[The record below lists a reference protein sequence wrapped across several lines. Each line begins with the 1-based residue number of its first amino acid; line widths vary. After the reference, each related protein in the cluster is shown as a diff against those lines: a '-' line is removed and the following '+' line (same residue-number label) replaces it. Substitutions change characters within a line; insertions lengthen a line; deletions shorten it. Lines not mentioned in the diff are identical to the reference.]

1 MARLILIYREEQRLV
16 ELLNNQPTEPIVVN
30 VVEVGKGSQVCEN
43 CEKAVLD
50 KRFYLRVGSQVFR
63 WCSRCYRRTKHDAGF
78 CLTHVPNQND
88 HGKPPP
94 IILLNL
100 AYLCGGQNLH
110 RLNPPPPSL
119 GVSGADSKTD
129 ACQQVQLKMGRS
141 MEERPPSPPRPLHRL
156 NIHLQV
162 VYGWAMAQCAFCN
175 DYILDNLY
183 HVSFYDINGNLAWKA
198 GLCYICARKEGRN
211 CRVDNIPVYTDDL
224 VVWCFFFFNFLFAS
238 NLHPL

>member
-110 RLNPPPPSL
+110 RLNPPPPVPWCEWCRFQNRCLSTSAIEN
-119 GVSGADSKTD
+119 GKIHGGTTTVTPAAASPVKYSPSGSIW
-129 ACQQVQLKMGRS
+129 MGYGTVC
-141 MEERPPSPPRPLHRL
+141 L
-156 NIHLQV
+156 LQ
-162 VYGWAMAQCAFCN
+162 W
-175 DYILDNLY
+175 
-183 HVSFYDINGNLAWKA
+183 
-198 GLCYICARKEGRN
+198 
-211 CRVDNIPVYTDDL
+211 
-224 VVWCFFFFNFLFAS
+224 
-238 NLHPL
+238 LHPW